1 MKQSIHV
8 GFLIAVPGVFQQA
21 GENPS
26 EDSRSEDSILS
37 DIDLSSATPVEILD
51 LVATI
56 LRKCVPGVH
65 KVQTLST
72 ARLPVVKFSHRE
84 LNLQGDITINN
95 RLKPVAFGCVL
106 KSHAV

>member
-1 MKQSIHV
+1 MSLKTY
-8 GFLIAVPGVFQQA
+8 PFQQT
-21 GENPS
+21 GENQS
-26 EDSRSEDSILS
+26 EDCHSEDSILS
-37 DIDLSSATPVEILD
+37 DIDLSTATPAEILE

-65 KVQTLST
+65 KVQTLGT

-95 RLKPVAFGCVL
+95 RLKTVLFGHFV
-106 KSHAV
+106 K